1 VTSHYV
7 RDEHDFATHV
17 PTSKISVKSLRMRA
31 LDRTGG
37 ADGWS
42 GIVAERHPIALGCR
56 TGDQQRPLDDV

>member
-1 VTSHYV
+1 
-7 RDEHDFATHV
+7 
-17 PTSKISVKSLRMRA
+17 MRA